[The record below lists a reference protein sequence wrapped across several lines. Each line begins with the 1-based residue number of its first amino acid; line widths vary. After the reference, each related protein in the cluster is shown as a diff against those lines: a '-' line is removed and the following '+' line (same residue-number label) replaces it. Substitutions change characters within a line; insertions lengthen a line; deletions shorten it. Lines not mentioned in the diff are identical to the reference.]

1 MISIKSVSKEL
12 DLLKTEIELGHEMD
26 RHDWSRLIE
35 RVVCQLEEL
44 SVEHERTE
52 ADLRDECREAYG
64 WQDQYVEQ
72 LDHAESHIK
81 WLEDEFADQIV
92 ECDKYERAC

>member
-35 RVVCQLEEL
+35 RVVCELEDL

-64 WQDQYVEQ
+64 WQDEYAERLQKAE
-72 LDHAESHIK
+72 DHIR
-81 WLEDEFADQIV
+81 WLEEEFSDQIV
-92 ECDKYERAC
+92 ECDKYEAS